1 MFSVAVVAV
10 YLGLRTDQVGSV
22 GKKGLYALICF
33 IIAVFFVFL
42 FELYL
47 ITSKQNREKR
57 LVPIGITRGKKLLHS
72 DGLFFNMV

>member
-1 MFSVAVVAV
+1 MFSFAVVAV
-10 YLGLRTDQVGSV
+10 YLGLRTDQVGL
-22 GKKGLYALICF
+22 GKKGLYVVICF

-57 LVPIGITRGKKLLHS
+57 PVPIGITRGKKFLHS
-72 DGLFFNMV
+72 DGQYGVIS